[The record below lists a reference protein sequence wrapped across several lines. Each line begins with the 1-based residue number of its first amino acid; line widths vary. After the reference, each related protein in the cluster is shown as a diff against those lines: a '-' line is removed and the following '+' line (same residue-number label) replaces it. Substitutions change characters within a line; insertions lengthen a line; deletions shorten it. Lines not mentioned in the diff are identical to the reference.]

1 MQKFEQREN
10 GAVKFP
16 NLTLNRRKN
25 KAAVTEGDTEGDRDL
40 KTSVKKTPL
49 TGINRFIS
57 GLSIAQKITYGYSL
71 AIGIAVLGTTGGMLC
86 GDYYQKQAFQAL
98 TFADEQQHLLSNL
111 EYSVQALQSHPKR
124 LISVLGDSIWF
135 EYETAKF
142 LKDVDLVKK
151 NIAELAFFTEE
162 HSTELAVNSSE
173 LKELLN
179 GYTTATDSYSQLLK
193 SFWQKIA
200 SSSLKPEEVKDAQQQ
215 VLDLIRG
222 DKAVKLDVKFE
233 RLSESLSLMTQV
245 AKAQQGQ
252 AYINFNRAEEL
263 RVQIIVGSMLVSA
276 AIAIFLAICT
286 SRAIALPL
294 QAVTT
299 VAKTITQ
306 QANFDLQVP
315 VTTEDEVGTLA
326 KSINQLVEWV
336 AEYTHELEQARQ
348 TLEDRVEQRTEE
360 LTAALHELKHTQIQL
375 IQTEKMSSLGQMV
388 AGVAHEI
395 NNPVNFIHGNLE
407 YANEYIINLLN
418 LLSLYQQEYPQPTEA
433 IAEEIAEI
441 ELDFLREDLLKLL
454 ESMKIGSERIRQIVL
469 SLRNFSRLDEAQMKL
484 VDIHEGI
491 DNTLLI
497 LSSRL
502 KQGIEVIKNYGEL
515 PEIECYPAQLNQ
527 VFMNILVNAIDAL
540 EESGDNSKKSKIPQI
555 LIQTQKLDSS
565 QILVRI
571 SDNGPGISLA
581 IQSKLFD
588 PFFTTKE
595 PGKGTGIGLAICYQI
610 VEKHRGKIQVISSL
624 GRGAEFAITLPAS
637 SQT

>member
-1 MQKFEQREN
+1 MQKFEHVEN
-10 GAVKFP
+10 GAVKFH

-25 KAAVTEGDTEGDRDL
+25 TAAVTEGSRDL
-40 KTSVKKTPL
+40 KNSLKKTPL
-49 TGINRFIS
+49 TAINRFIS
-57 GLSIAQKITYGYSL
+57 GLSIAKKITYGYSL
-71 AIGIAVLGTTGGMLC
+71 AIGIAVLGTTGGMIC
-86 GDYYQKQAFQAL
+86 GDYYQKQAFKAL
-98 TFADEQQHLLSNL
+98 TFADEQQHLLRDL
-111 EYSVQALQSHPKR
+111 EYSVQAVQSHPKR
-124 LISVLGDSIWF
+124 LISVLGDSIWL

-142 LKDVDLVKK
+142 LKDVDVVKSI
-151 NIAELAFFTEE
+151 IAEIAFFSEE
-162 HSTELAVNSSE
+162 NSRELAVNSTE

-179 GYTTATDSYSQLLK
+179 GYTTATDSYSQFIK
-193 SFWQKIA
+193 SFWQQIA
-200 SSSLKPEEVKDAQQQ
+200 PSLLKPEEVKEAQQQ

-222 DKAVKLDVKFE
+222 DKAVQLDVKFE
-233 RLSESLSLMTQV
+233 RLSESLSLIRQA
-245 AKAQQGQ
+245 AKAQQRQ

-263 RVQIIVGSMLVSA
+263 RVQIIVVSMLVSV

-348 TLEDRVEQRTEE
+348 TLEERVEQRTEE
-360 LTAALHELKHTQIQL
+360 LTAALHELKHTQTQL
-375 IQTEKMSSLGQMV
+375 IQTEKMSGLGQMV

-418 LLSLYQQEYPQPTEA
+418 LLRLYQEEYPQPTEA

-491 DNTLLI
+491 ENTLLI
-497 LSSRL
+497 LNSRL
-502 KQGIEVIKNYGEL
+502 KHGIEVIKNYGEL

-540 EESGDNSKKSKIPQI
+540 EESVDNSHKSKIPQI

-565 QILVRI
+565 QIMVRI
-571 SDNGPGISLA
+571 CDNGPGISPA

-588 PFFTTKE
+588 PFFTTKA

-610 VEKHRGKIQVISSL
+610 VEKHGGKIEVISSL
-624 GRGAEFAITLPAS
+624 GAGAEFAIALPAS

>member
-1 MQKFEQREN
+1 MQKFEQGEN
-10 GAVKFP
+10 GAVKFH

-25 KAAVTEGDTEGDRDL
+25 KAAVTAGDRDI
-40 KTSVKKTPL
+40 KNYIRKTPL
-49 TGINRFIS
+49 TAINRLIS
-57 GLSIAQKITYGYSL
+57 RLSIAKKITYGYSL
-71 AIGIAVLGTTGGMLC
+71 AIGIAVLGTTGGMLF

-98 TFADEQQHLLSNL
+98 TFADEQQHLLRDL
-111 EYSVQALQSHPKR
+111 EYSVQTVQSHPKR

-142 LKDVDLVKK
+142 LKDVDVVNT

-162 HSTELAVNSSE
+162 HSTELAVNSAE

-193 SFWQKIA
+193 SFWQQLDT
-200 SSSLKPEEVKDAQQQ
+200 SSLKPAEVKDAQQQ

-222 DKAVKLDVKFE
+222 NKAVKLDVKFE

-245 AKAQQGQ
+245 AKAQQRE
-252 AYINFNRAEEL
+252 AYINFNKAEDL
-263 RVQIIVGSMLVSA
+263 RVQIIVVSMLVSV

-294 QAVTT
+294 QAVTR

-315 VTTEDEVGTLA
+315 VTTEDDVGTLA
-326 KSINQLVEWV
+326 KSINQLVQWV
-336 AEYTHELEQARQ
+336 AEYTHELELARQ
-348 TLEDRVEQRTEE
+348 TLEERVEERTEE
-360 LTAALHELKHTQIQL
+360 LTAALYQLKHTQTQL

-407 YANEYIINLLN
+407 YAHQYIIDLLK
-418 LLSLYQQEYPQPTEA
+418 LIRLYQQEYPQPTEA

-441 ELDFLREDLLKLL
+441 ELDFITEDLLKLL

-527 VFMNILVNAIDAL
+527 VFMNIIVNAIDAL

-565 QILVRI
+565 QIRVRI

-581 IQSKLFD
+581 IQNKLFD
-588 PFFTTKE
+588 PFFTTKA

-610 VEKHRGKIQVISSL
+610 VEKHRGKIEVISSL
-624 GRGAEFAITLPAS
+624 GGGAEFAITLPAS

>member
-1 MQKFEQREN
+1 MQKFEHVEN

-25 KAAVTEGDTEGDRDL
+25 EAAVTEGSRDL
-40 KTSVKKTPL
+40 KNSLKKTPL
-49 TGINRFIS
+49 TAINRFIS
-57 GLSIAQKITYGYSL
+57 GLSIAKKITYGYSL
-71 AIGIAVLGTTGGMLC
+71 AIGIAVLGTTGGMIC
-86 GDYYQKQAFQAL
+86 GDYYQKQAFKAL
-98 TFADEQQHLLSNL
+98 TFADEQQHLLRDL
-111 EYSVQALQSHPKR
+111 EYSVQAVQSHPKR
-124 LISVLGDSIWF
+124 LISVLGDSIWL

-142 LKDVDLVKK
+142 LKDVDVVKSI
-151 NIAELAFFTEE
+151 IAEIAFFSEE
-162 HSTELAVNSSE
+162 NSLELAVNSAD

-179 GYTTATDSYSQLLK
+179 GYTTATDSYSQLIK
-193 SFWQKIA
+193 SFWQEIA
-200 SSSLKPEEVKDAQQQ
+200 PSLLKPEEVKEAQQQ

-222 DKAVKLDVKFE
+222 DKAVQLDVKFE
-233 RLSESLSLMTQV
+233 RLSESLSLMRQV
-245 AKAQQGQ
+245 AKAQQRQ

-263 RVQIIVGSMLVSA
+263 RVQIIVVSMLVSV

-348 TLEDRVEQRTEE
+348 TLEERVEQRTEQ
-360 LTAALHELKHTQIQL
+360 LTAALHELKHAQTQL

-407 YANEYIINLLN
+407 YANQYIINLLN
-418 LLSLYQQEYPQPTEA
+418 LLRLYQQEYPQPTEA

-454 ESMKIGSERIRQIVL
+454 ESMKMGSERIRQIVL

-497 LSSRL
+497 LNSRL
-502 KQGIEVIKNYGEL
+502 KHGIEVIKNYGEL

-540 EESGDNSKKSKIPQI
+540 EESVDNSHKSKIPQI
-555 LIQTQKLDSS
+555 LIQTQKLDNS

-571 SDNGPGISLA
+571 CDNGPGISPA

-588 PFFTTKE
+588 PFFTTKA

-610 VEKHRGKIQVISSL
+610 VEKHRGKIQIISSL
-624 GRGAEFAITLPAS
+624 GRGAEFAIALPAS

>member
-1 MQKFEQREN
+1 MQKFEQGEN
-10 GAVKFP
+10 GVVNFN

-25 KAAVTEGDTEGDRDL
+25 NAAVTEGDRDIKNPL
-40 KTSVKKTPL
+40 TKTPL
-49 TGINRFIS
+49 IAINRFIS
-57 GLSIAQKITYGYSL
+57 RLSIAKKIKYGYSL
-71 AIGIAVLGTTGGMLC
+71 AIGVAVLGTTAGMLC

-98 TFADEQQHLLSNL
+98 TFADEQQDLLRDL
-111 EYSVQALQSHPKR
+111 EYSVQAVQSHPKR

-142 LKDVDLVKK
+142 LKDVDTVKK
-151 NIAELAFFTEE
+151 FIAELALFSEE
-162 HSTELAVNSSE
+162 HSTELAVNSAD

-179 GYTTATDSYSQLLK
+179 GYTTATDSYSQFIK
-193 SFWQKIA
+193 SFWQQIA
-200 SSSLKPEEVKDAQQQ
+200 HSSLKPDEVKDAQQQ

-222 DKAVKLDVKFE
+222 DKAVKIDVKFE

-245 AKAQQGQ
+245 AKAQQRQ
-252 AYINFNRAEEL
+252 AYINFNKAEDL
-263 RVQIIVGSMLVSA
+263 RVQIIVVSMLVSVA
-276 AIAIFLAICT
+276 SAIFLAICT
-286 SRAIALPL
+286 SRAIAIPL
-294 QAVTT
+294 QAVTR
-299 VAKTITQ
+299 VAKTIIQ

-326 KSINQLVEWV
+326 KSINQLVQWV
-336 AEYTHELEQARQ
+336 AEYTHELELARQ
-348 TLEDRVEQRTEE
+348 TLEERVEERTEE
-360 LTAALHELKHTQIQL
+360 LTTALYQLKHTQTQL

-395 NNPVNFIHGNLE
+395 NNPVNFIYGNLE
-407 YANEYIINLLN
+407 YANQYIIDLLK
-418 LLSLYQQEYPQPTEA
+418 LIRLYQQEYPQPTEA
-433 IAEEIAEI
+433 IAQEIAEI
-441 ELDFLREDLLKLL
+441 ELDFLAEDLLKLL

-469 SLRNFSRLDEAQMKL
+469 SLRNFSRLDESQMKL

-497 LSSRL
+497 LNSRL

-571 SDNGPGISLA
+571 CDNGPGIPRA

-610 VEKHRGKIQVISSL
+610 VEKHRGKIEVISSL
-624 GRGAEFAITLPAS
+624 GGGAEFAIALPAS
-637 SQT
+637 SET

>member
-1 MQKFEQREN
+1 MQKFEEREN

-25 KAAVTEGDTEGDRDL
+25 KAAVTEGSRDL
-40 KTSVKKTPL
+40 KNSIKKTPL
-49 TGINRFIS
+49 TAINRFIS
-57 GLSIAQKITYGYSL
+57 GLSIAKKITYGYSL
-71 AIGIAVLGTTGGMLC
+71 AIGIAVLGTTGGMIC
-86 GDYYQKQAFQAL
+86 GDYYQKQAFKAL
-98 TFADEQQHLLSNL
+98 TFADEQQHLLRDL
-111 EYSVQALQSHPKR
+111 EYSVQAVQSHPKR
-124 LISVLGDSIWF
+124 LISVLGDSIWL

-142 LKDVDLVKK
+142 LKDVDVVKSI
-151 NIAELAFFTEE
+151 IAEIAFFSEE
-162 HSTELAVNSSE
+162 NSLELAVNSAE
-173 LKELLN
+173 LKKLLN
-179 GYTTATDSYSQLLK
+179 GYTTATDSYSQLIK
-193 SFWQKIA
+193 SFWQQIA
-200 SSSLKPEEVKDAQQQ
+200 PSLLKPEEVKEAQQQ

-222 DKAVKLDVKFE
+222 DKAVQLDVKFE
-233 RLSESLSLMTQV
+233 RLSESLSLMRQV
-245 AKAQQGQ
+245 AKAQQRQ

-263 RVQIIVGSMLVSA
+263 RVQIIVVSMLVSV

-348 TLEDRVEQRTEE
+348 TLEERVEQRTEQ
-360 LTAALHELKHTQIQL
+360 LTAALHELKHAQTQL

-407 YANEYIINLLN
+407 YANQYIINLLN
-418 LLSLYQQEYPQPTEA
+418 LLRLYQQEYPQPTEA
-433 IAEEIAEI
+433 VAEEIAEI
-441 ELDFLREDLLKLL
+441 ELDFLTEDLLKLL

-497 LSSRL
+497 LNSRL

-540 EESGDNSKKSKIPQI
+540 EESVDNYHKSKIPQI
-555 LIQTQKLDSS
+555 LIQTQKLDNS

-571 SDNGPGISLA
+571 CDNGPGISPA

-588 PFFTTKE
+588 PFFTTKA

-610 VEKHRGKIQVISSL
+610 VEKHRGKIQIISSL
-624 GRGAEFAITLPAS
+624 GRGAEFAIALPAS

>member
-1 MQKFEQREN
+1 MQKFEQGEN
-10 GAVKFP
+10 GAVKFH
-16 NLTLNRRKN
+16 NLTLNRRNN
-25 KAAVTEGDTEGDRDL
+25 KAAVTEGSRDI
-40 KTSVKKTPL
+40 KTSIRKTPL
-49 TGINRFIS
+49 TAINRFIS
-57 GLSIAQKITYGYSL
+57 GLSIAKKITYGYSL
-71 AIGIAVLGTTGGMLC
+71 AIGIAVLGTTGGMLF

-98 TFADEQQHLLSNL
+98 TFADEQQDLLMDL
-111 EYSVQALQSHPKR
+111 EYSVQAVQSHPKR

-142 LKDVDLVKK
+142 LEDVDVVQK
-151 NIAELAFFTEE
+151 NIAEIAFFTEE
-162 HSTELAVNSSE
+162 HSTELAVNSAE

-193 SFWQKIA
+193 SFWLEIA
-200 SSSLKPEEVKDAQQQ
+200 PSLLKPEEVEEAQQQ

-252 AYINFNRAEEL
+252 AYINFNKAEDL
-263 RVQIIVGSMLVSA
+263 RVQIIVVSMLGSV

-348 TLEDRVEQRTEE
+348 TLEERVEQRTEE
-360 LTAALHELKHTQIQL
+360 LTAALYELKHTQTQL

-407 YANEYIINLLN
+407 YANQYIIDLLK
-418 LLSLYQQEYPQPTEA
+418 LIRLYQEEYPQPTEA

-502 KQGIEVIKNYGEL
+502 KQGIEVVKNYGEL
-515 PEIECYPAQLNQ
+515 PKIECYPAQLNQ
-527 VFMNILVNAIDAL
+527 VFMNIIENAIDAL
-540 EESGDNSKKSKIPQI
+540 EESGDNYKKSKIPQI

-565 QILVRI
+565 QIMVRI

-588 PFFTTKE
+588 PFFTTKA

-610 VEKHRGKIQVISSL
+610 VEKHRGKIEVISSL
-624 GRGAEFAITLPAS
+624 GGGAEFAIALPAS

>member
-1 MQKFEQREN
+1 MQKFEQGEN
-10 GAVKFP
+10 GAVKFN

-25 KAAVTEGDTEGDRDL
+25 NTAVTEGSRDIKNSIL
-40 KTSVKKTPL
+40 KTPL
-49 TGINRFIS
+49 TAINRLIS
-57 GLSIAQKITYGYSL
+57 RLSIAKKITYGYSL

-98 TFADEQQHLLSNL
+98 TFADEQQHLLSDL
-111 EYSVQALQSHPKR
+111 EYSVQAVQSHPKR

-142 LKDVDLVKK
+142 LKDVDVVKK
-151 NIAELAFFTEE
+151 HIAELAFFTEE

-193 SFWQKIA
+193 SFWQEIA
-200 SSSLKPEEVKDAQQQ
+200 PSSLKPEEVEEAQQQ

-245 AKAQQGQ
+245 AKAQQGE

-263 RVQIIVGSMLVSA
+263 RVQIIVVSMLVSV

-348 TLEDRVEQRTEE
+348 TLEERVEQRTEE
-360 LTAALHELKHTQIQL
+360 LTAALYELKHTQTQL

-407 YANEYIINLLN
+407 YANHYIIDLLK
-418 LLSLYQQEYPQPTEA
+418 LIRLYQQEYPQPTEA

-454 ESMKIGSERIRQIVL
+454 DSMKIGSERIRQIVL

-502 KQGIEVIKNYGEL
+502 KQGIEVVKNYGEL

-527 VFMNILVNAIDAL
+527 VFMNIIVNAIDAL
-540 EESGDNSKKSKIPQI
+540 EESSHNSKKGKTPQI
-555 LIQTQKLDSS
+555 FIQTQKLDSS

-588 PFFTTKE
+588 PFFTTKA

-610 VEKHRGKIQVISSL
+610 VEKHRGKIEVISSL
-624 GRGAEFAITLPAS
+624 GGGAEFAIALPAS